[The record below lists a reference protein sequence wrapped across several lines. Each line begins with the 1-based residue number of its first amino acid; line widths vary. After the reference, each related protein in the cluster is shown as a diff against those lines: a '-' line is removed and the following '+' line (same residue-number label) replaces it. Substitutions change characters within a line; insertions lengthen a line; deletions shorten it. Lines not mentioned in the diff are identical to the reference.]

1 MNGDFVGTMTNVDGE
16 PMIIDGLWALMF
28 GNGVLSDKNDLYFTA
43 GPEDE
48 THGVFGEI
56 EAD

>member
-1 MNGDFVGTMTNVDGE
+1 MTNEDGE

-28 GNGVLSDKNDLYFTA
+28 GNGVLSDKSDLYFTA